1 MENKIIF
8 RSQNN
13 DIIIEFIKEKV
24 NRSFSFAKNNSEDR
38 YLYHMVFMNNL
49 GTIIKDIK
57 ISDCEMYILMDNIYN
72 FIWYGLDSTSVSLS
86 CKDSIGE
93 TFIYTIETENII
105 SNTNFNNVKNIFKVM
120 QYIDEVLIPII
131 SFEISNSIVDLLNCI
146 YDICIEGAIDKEE
159 IIYTNTGNTIID
171 PKYFGLK

>member
-1 MENKIIF
+1 MENRVIF
-8 RSQNN
+8 KSQNN

-38 YLYHMVFMNNL
+38 YLYHMIFMNNL

-72 FIWYGLDSTSVSLS
+72 FIWYGLDSTSISLS

-93 TFIYTIETENII
+93 MFIYTIETENTI
-105 SNTNFNNVKNIFKVM
+105 SDNNSTNVKNIFKVM
-120 QYIDEVLIPII
+120 QYIDEILIPII
-131 SFEISNSIVDLLNCI
+131 SFEISNSIVDFLNCI
-146 YDICIEGAIDKEE
+146 YNICIEDTINNEE
-159 IIYTNTGNTIID
+159 IVYTNTGDIVID